1 MSNDYTATLDKLVK
15 KLSSELLREN
25 GIISV
30 FDSLRSHR
38 QDFVKISQFLKAL
51 GDD

>member
-25 GIISV
+25 GIIGV